1 MIRQT
6 FTQQIIVIT
15 MKRRQRLFY
24 SRPIP
29 PVNDG
34 LGKAT
39 KSLNEAIK
47 ELDIALTKLE
57 EVSKLRKEMV
67 KTANQLTTLRES
79 STSRHSEEEDTSPLR
94 STPVCTPNA
103 IVPVLITT
111 FFRH

>member
-1 MIRQT
+1 
-6 FTQQIIVIT
+6 
-15 MKRRQRLFY
+15 MKRLRDLFY
-24 SRPIP
+24 SRHTP

-47 ELDIALTKLE
+47 ELEIAIEKLE
-57 EVSKLRKEMV
+57 EVSRLRKEMV

-79 STSRHSEEEDTSPLR
+79 SPSRHTEEDEPTFHSV
-94 STPVCTPNA
+94 PVYTANT

-111 FFRH
+111 FFRS

>member
-1 MIRQT
+1 
-6 FTQQIIVIT
+6 
-15 MKRRQRLFY
+15 MKRLRDLFY
-24 SRPIP
+24 SQPTP
-29 PVNDG
+29 PLNDG

-57 EVSKLRKEMV
+57 EVSRLRKEMI
-67 KTANQLTTLRES
+67 KTAGQLTTLREKDAEE
-79 STSRHSEEEDTSPLR
+79 STLTYTAS
-94 STPVCTPNA
+94 